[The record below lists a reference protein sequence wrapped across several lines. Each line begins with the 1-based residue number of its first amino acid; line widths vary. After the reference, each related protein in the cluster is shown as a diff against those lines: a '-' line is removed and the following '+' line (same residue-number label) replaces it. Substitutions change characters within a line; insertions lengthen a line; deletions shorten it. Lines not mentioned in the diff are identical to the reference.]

1 MCIRDRMRN
10 IVRNTHKYLSFF
22 ISLQLFLWTI
32 SGIYFAFN
40 KIELVRGEQYRLTES
55 FPINFDE
62 VKFSRS
68 DVEQVKAINR
78 LGEII
83 FIVNGIK
90 GIEYLDP
97 FGTPVN
103 KLNKN
108 EVFEIVSSSSTLKPI
123 DLEEITESSKGSE
136 FRGRDLPLYKV
147 TSLNDKDK
155 KINLYLN
162 VFSGEITAVR
172 SLQWRIW
179 DLMWGFHIMDWQT
192 RDMINNIFLKIFSIL
207 ALVSSISGIMLFF
220 RVDFNS
226 K

>member
-1 MCIRDRMRN
+1 MRN

-55 FPINFDE
+55 FPINFNE
-62 VKFSRS
+62 VNFSRS
-68 DVEQVKAINR
+68 DVQQVKAIKR
-78 LGEII
+78 LDEII
-83 FIVNGIK
+83 FVVNTSK
-90 GIEYLDP
+90 GIEYLNAL
-97 FGTPVN
+97 GTSVS
-103 KLNKN
+103 KLSKS

-123 DLEEITESSKGSE
+123 DLEEISESSKGSE

-192 RDMINNIFLKIFSIL
+192 RDKINNIFLKIFSIL
-207 ALVSSISGIMLFF
+207 ALVSSISGILLFF

>member
-1 MCIRDRMRN
+1 MKN

-22 ISLQLFLWTI
+22 ISVQLFLWTV

-55 FPINFDE
+55 FPINFNE

-68 DVEQVKAINR
+68 DVQQVKAINR

-83 FIVNGIK
+83 FVVSGSN
-90 GIEYLDP
+90 GIEYLDA
-97 FGTPVN
+97 FGTPIS

-192 RDMINNIFLKIFSIL
+192 RDKINNIFLQIFSIL

-220 RVDFNS
+220 KVDYKS
-226 K
+226 R

>member
-1 MCIRDRMRN
+1 MRN

-22 ISLQLFLWTI
+22 ISVQLFLWTV

-40 KIELVRGEQYRLTES
+40 KIELVRGEQYRLAES
-55 FPINFDE
+55 FPINFNE

-68 DVEQVKAINR
+68 DVVQVKAINR

-83 FIVNGIK
+83 FVVSGSK
-90 GIEYLDP
+90 GTEYLDS
-97 FGTPVN
+97 FGIPVD
-103 KLNKN
+103 KLNKS
-108 EVFEIVSSSSTLKPI
+108 EIFEIVSSSSTLKPI

-136 FRGRDLPLYKV
+136 FRGRNLPLYKV
-147 TSLNDKDK
+147 TSLNDKNK

-192 RDMINNIFLKIFSIL
+192 RDKINNIFLQIFSIL

>member
-1 MCIRDRMRN
+1 MRN

-55 FPINFDE
+55 FPVNFNE
-62 VKFSRS
+62 VNFSRS
-68 DVEQVKAINR
+68 DVYQIKAIKR
-78 LGEII
+78 LDEII
-83 FIVNGIK
+83 FVVNASK
-90 GIEYLDP
+90 GTEYLNAL
-97 FGTPVN
+97 GIPVS
-103 KLNKN
+103 KLSKS
-108 EVFEIVSSSSTLKPI
+108 EVFEIVRSSSTLEPI
-123 DLEEITESSKGSE
+123 DLEEISESSKGSE

-192 RDMINNIFLKIFSIL
+192 RDKINNIFLKIFSIL
-207 ALVSSISGIMLFF
+207 ALVSSISGILLFF

>member
-1 MCIRDRMRN
+1 MRN

-55 FPINFDE
+55 FPVNFNE
-62 VKFSRS
+62 VNFSRS
-68 DVEQVKAINR
+68 DVYQIKAIKR
-78 LGEII
+78 LDEII
-83 FIVNGIK
+83 FVVNASK
-90 GIEYLDP
+90 GTEYLNAL
-97 FGTPVN
+97 GTPVS
-103 KLNKN
+103 KLSKS
-108 EVFEIVSSSSTLKPI
+108 EVFEIVSSSSTLEPI
-123 DLEEITESSKGSE
+123 DLEEISESSKGSE
-136 FRGRDLPLYKV
+136 FRGRELPLYKV

-192 RDMINNIFLKIFSIL
+192 RDKINNIFLKIFSIL
-207 ALVSSISGIMLFF
+207 ALVSSISGILLFF

>member
-1 MCIRDRMRN
+1 MRN

-55 FPINFDE
+55 FPVNFNE
-62 VKFSRS
+62 VNFSRS
-68 DVEQVKAINR
+68 DVYQIKAIKR
-78 LGEII
+78 LDEVI
-83 FIVNGIK
+83 FVVNASK
-90 GIEYLDP
+90 GTEYLNAL
-97 FGTPVN
+97 GTPVS
-103 KLNKN
+103 KLSKS
-108 EVFEIVSSSSTLKPI
+108 EVFEIVSSSSTLEPK
-123 DLEEITESSKGSE
+123 DLEEISESSKGSE

-192 RDMINNIFLKIFSIL
+192 RDKINNIFLKIFSIL
-207 ALVSSISGIMLFF
+207 ALVSSISGILLFF

>member
-1 MCIRDRMRN
+1 MRN

-22 ISLQLFLWTI
+22 ISVQLFLWTV

-55 FPINFDE
+55 FPINFNE
-62 VKFSRS
+62 VNFSRS
-68 DVEQVKAINR
+68 DVQQVKAVNR

-83 FIVNGIK
+83 FVVSSSMGV
-90 GIEYLDP
+90 EYLDA
-97 FGTPVN
+97 FGSPVN

-108 EVFEIVSSSSTLKPI
+108 EVFEIVSASSTLMPI

-136 FRGRDLPLYKV
+136 FRGRDLPLFKV

-192 RDMINNIFLKIFSIL
+192 RDKINNIFLKIFSIL

>member
-1 MCIRDRMRN
+1 M
-10 IVRNTHKYLSFF
+10 
-22 ISLQLFLWTI
+22 
-32 SGIYFAFN
+32 SG
-40 KIELVRGEQYRLTES
+40 S
-55 FPINFDE
+55 
-62 VKFSRS
+62 
-68 DVEQVKAINR
+68 
-78 LGEII
+78 
-83 FIVNGIK
+83 K
-90 GIEYLDP
+90 GTEYLDS
-97 FGTPVN
+97 FGAPVN
-103 KLNKN
+103 KLNKS

-136 FRGRDLPLYKV
+136 FRGRNLPLYKV
-147 TSLNDKDK
+147 TSLNDKNK

-172 SLQWRIW
+172 SIQWRIW

-192 RDMINNIFLKIFSIL
+192 RDKINNIFLQIFSIL

>member
-1 MCIRDRMRN
+1 MRN

-55 FPINFDE
+55 FPIDFDE

-78 LGEII
+78 LGETI
-83 FIVNGIK
+83 FVVSGSK
-90 GIEYLDP
+90 GTEYLDA
-97 FGTPVN
+97 FGSPVN
-103 KLNKN
+103 KLNRN
-108 EVFEIVSSSSTLKPI
+108 EVFEIVSLSSTLFPI
-123 DLEEITESSKGSE
+123 DLEEISESSKGSE

-147 TSLNDKDK
+147 TSINDKDK

-192 RDMINNIFLKIFSIL
+192 RDKINNIFLKIFSIL
-207 ALVSSISGIMLFF
+207 ALVSSISGILLFF
-220 RVDFNS
+220 RVDFNA

>member
-1 MCIRDRMRN
+1 MRN

-68 DVEQVKAINR
+68 DVQQLKAINR

-83 FIVNGIK
+83 FVVSGNQ

-97 FGTPVN
+97 FGTPIN

-192 RDMINNIFLKIFSIL
+192 RDKINNIFLQIFSIL

>member
-1 MCIRDRMRN
+1 MKN

-22 ISLQLFLWTI
+22 ISLQLLLWTV

-68 DVEQVKAINR
+68 DVQQVKAINR
-78 LGEII
+78 LGETI
-83 FIVNGIK
+83 FVVSGGK
-90 GIEYLDP
+90 GIEYLDS

-103 KLNKN
+103 KLNKS
-108 EVFEIVSSSSTLKPI
+108 EVFEIVSLSSTLKPI

-192 RDMINNIFLKIFSIL
+192 RDKINNIFLQIFSIL
-207 ALVSSISGIMLFF
+207 ALVSSISGILLFF
-220 RVDFNS
+220 KVDYKS
-226 K
+226 R

>member
-1 MCIRDRMRN
+1 MRN

-22 ISLQLFLWTI
+22 ISVQLFLWTV

-68 DVEQVKAINR
+68 DVVQVKAINR

-83 FIVNGIK
+83 FVVSGSK
-90 GIEYLDP
+90 GTEYLDS
-97 FGTPVN
+97 FGIPVN
-103 KLNKN
+103 KLNKS
-108 EVFEIVSSSSTLKPI
+108 EIFEIVSSSSTLKPI

-136 FRGRDLPLYKV
+136 FRGRNLPLYKV

-192 RDMINNIFLKIFSIL
+192 RDKINNIFLQIFSIL

>member
-1 MCIRDRMRN
+1 MKN

-55 FPINFDE
+55 FPVNFNE
-62 VKFSRS
+62 VNFSRS
-68 DVEQVKAINR
+68 DVYQIKAIKR
-78 LGEII
+78 LDEII
-83 FIVNGIK
+83 FVVNASK
-90 GIEYLDP
+90 GIEYLNAL
-97 FGTPVN
+97 GTPVS
-103 KLNKN
+103 KLSKS
-108 EVFEIVSSSSTLKPI
+108 EVFEIVSSSSTLEPI
-123 DLEEITESSKGSE
+123 DLEEISESSKGSE

-192 RDMINNIFLKIFSIL
+192 RDKINNIFLKIFSIL
-207 ALVSSISGIMLFF
+207 ALVSSISGILLFF
-220 RVDFNS
+220 KIDYKSR
-226 K
+226 

>member
-1 MCIRDRMRN
+1 MRN

-40 KIELVRGEQYRLTES
+40 KIELVRGEQYRLRES

-62 VKFSRS
+62 VNFSRS
-68 DVEQVKAINR
+68 DIQQVKAISR

-83 FIVNGIK
+83 FVVSGSN
-90 GIEYLDP
+90 GIEYLDA
-97 FGTPVN
+97 FGTRIS

-192 RDMINNIFLKIFSIL
+192 RDKINNIFLQIFSIL

>member
-1 MCIRDRMRN
+1 MRN

-22 ISLQLFLWTI
+22 ISVQLFLWTV

-55 FPINFDE
+55 FPIDFNV

-68 DVEQVKAINR
+68 DVQQVKAINR

-83 FIVNGIK
+83 FVVSGSK
-90 GIEYLDP
+90 GTEYLDS

-103 KLNKN
+103 KLNKS
-108 EVFEIVSSSSTLKPI
+108 EIFEIVSSSSTLKPI

-136 FRGRDLPLYKV
+136 FRGRNLPLYKV

-172 SLQWRIW
+172 SIQWRIW

-192 RDMINNIFLKIFSIL
+192 RDKINNIFLQIFSIL

>member
-1 MCIRDRMRN
+1 MRN

-68 DVEQVKAINR
+68 DVQQVKAINR
-78 LGEII
+78 LGETI
-83 FIVNGIK
+83 FVVRGSK
-90 GIEYLDP
+90 GTEYLDA
-97 FGTPVN
+97 FGSPVN
-103 KLNKN
+103 KLNRN
-108 EVFEIVSSSSTLKPI
+108 EVFEIVSLSSTLFPI
-123 DLEEITESSKGSE
+123 DLEEISESSKGSE

-147 TSLNDKDK
+147 TSINDKDK

-192 RDMINNIFLKIFSIL
+192 RDKINNIFLKIFSIL
-207 ALVSSISGIMLFF
+207 ALVSSISGILLFF
-220 RVDFNS
+220 RVDFNA

>member
-1 MCIRDRMRN
+1 MRN

-55 FPINFDE
+55 FPIDFDE

-68 DVEQVKAINR
+68 DVQQVKAINR
-78 LGEII
+78 LGETI
-83 FIVNGIK
+83 FVVSGSK
-90 GIEYLDP
+90 GTEYLDA
-97 FGTPVN
+97 FGSPVN
-103 KLNKN
+103 KLNRN
-108 EVFEIVSSSSTLKPI
+108 EVFEIVSLSSTLFPI
-123 DLEEITESSKGSE
+123 DLEEISESSKGSE

-147 TSLNDKDK
+147 TSINDKDK

-192 RDMINNIFLKIFSIL
+192 RDKINNIFLQIFSIL

>member
-1 MCIRDRMRN
+1 MRN

-55 FPINFDE
+55 FPVNFNE
-62 VKFSRS
+62 VNFSRS
-68 DVEQVKAINR
+68 DVYQIKAIKR
-78 LGEII
+78 LDEII
-83 FIVNGIK
+83 FVVNASK
-90 GIEYLDP
+90 GTEYLNAL
-97 FGTPVN
+97 GTPVS
-103 KLNKN
+103 KLSKS
-108 EVFEIVSSSSTLKPI
+108 EVFEIVSSSSTLEPI
-123 DLEEITESSKGSE
+123 DLEEISESSKGSE
-136 FRGRDLPLYKV
+136 YRGRDLPLYKV

-192 RDMINNIFLKIFSIL
+192 RDKINNIFLKIFSIL
-207 ALVSSISGIMLFF
+207 ALVSSISGILLFF

>member
-1 MCIRDRMRN
+1 MRN

-68 DVEQVKAINR
+68 DVQQVKAINR

-83 FIVNGIK
+83 FVVSGSK
-90 GIEYLDP
+90 GTEYLDS
-97 FGTPVN
+97 FGIPVD
-103 KLNKN
+103 KLNKS
-108 EVFEIVSSSSTLKPI
+108 EIFEIVSSSSTLKPI

-136 FRGRDLPLYKV
+136 FRGRNLPLYKV
-147 TSLNDKDK
+147 TSLNDKNK

-172 SLQWRIW
+172 SIQWRIW

-192 RDMINNIFLKIFSIL
+192 RDKINNIFLKIFSVL

>member
-1 MCIRDRMRN
+1 MRN

-55 FPINFDE
+55 FPVNFNE

-68 DVEQVKAINR
+68 DVQQVKAINR

-83 FIVNGIK
+83 FVVSGSK
-90 GIEYLDP
+90 STEYLDS
-97 FGTPVN
+97 FGAPVN
-103 KLNKN
+103 KLNKS

-136 FRGRDLPLYKV
+136 FRGRNLPLYL
-147 TSLNDKDK
+147 SL
-155 KINLYLN
+155 I
-162 VFSGEITAVR
+162 
-172 SLQWRIW
+172 
-179 DLMWGFHIMDWQT
+179 HI
-192 RDMINNIFLKIFSIL
+192 
-207 ALVSSISGIMLFF
+207 
-220 RVDFNS
+220 
-226 K
+226 

>member
-1 MCIRDRMRN
+1 MKN

-55 FPINFDE
+55 FPVNFNE

-68 DVEQVKAINR
+68 DVQQVKAINR

-83 FIVNGIK
+83 FVVSGSK
-90 GIEYLDP
+90 STEYLDS
-97 FGTPVN
+97 FGAPVN
-103 KLNKN
+103 KLNKS

-123 DLEEITESSKGSE
+123 DLEEITEFSKGSE

-192 RDMINNIFLKIFSIL
+192 RDKINNIFLQIFSIL

>member
-1 MCIRDRMRN
+1 MRN

-68 DVEQVKAINR
+68 DVQKLKAINR
-78 LGEII
+78 LEEII
-83 FIVNGIK
+83 FVVSGSN
-90 GIEYLDP
+90 GIEYLDA

-103 KLNKN
+103 KLKES

-136 FRGRDLPLYKV
+136 FRGRNLPLYKV
-147 TSLNDKDK
+147 TSLNAKDK

-172 SLQWRIW
+172 SLQWRMW

-192 RDMINNIFLKIFSIL
+192 RDKINNIFLQIFSIL
-207 ALVSSISGIMLFF
+207 ALVSSISGILLFF
-220 RVDFNS
+220 KVDYKS
-226 K
+226 R

>member
-1 MCIRDRMRN
+1 MRN
-10 IVRNTHKYLSFF
+10 IIRNTHKYLSFF

-55 FPINFDE
+55 FPVNFNE
-62 VKFSRS
+62 VNFSRS
-68 DVEQVKAINR
+68 DVYQIKAIKR
-78 LGEII
+78 LDEVI
-83 FIVNGIK
+83 FVVNASK
-90 GIEYLDP
+90 GTEYLNAL
-97 FGTPVN
+97 GTPVS
-103 KLNKN
+103 KLSKS
-108 EVFEIVSSSSTLKPI
+108 EVFEIVSSSSTLEPI
-123 DLEEITESSKGSE
+123 DLEEISESSKGSE
-136 FRGRDLPLYKV
+136 FRGRELPLYKV

-192 RDMINNIFLKIFSIL
+192 RDKINNIFLKIFSIL
-207 ALVSSISGIMLFF
+207 ALVSSISGILLFF

>member
-1 MCIRDRMRN
+1 MRN

-55 FPINFDE
+55 FPINFNE
-62 VKFSRS
+62 VNFSRS
-68 DVEQVKAINR
+68 DVYQIKAIKR
-78 LGEII
+78 LDEII
-83 FIVNGIK
+83 FVVNASK
-90 GIEYLDP
+90 GTEYLNAL
-97 FGTPVN
+97 GTPVS
-103 KLNKN
+103 KLSKS
-108 EVFEIVSSSSTLKPI
+108 EVFEIVSSSSTLEPI
-123 DLEEITESSKGSE
+123 DLEEISESSKGSE

-192 RDMINNIFLKIFSIL
+192 RDKINNIFLKIFSIL
-207 ALVSSISGIMLFF
+207 ALVSSISGILLFF
-220 RVDFNS
+220 KVDYKS
-226 K
+226 R

>member
-1 MCIRDRMRN
+1 MRN

-55 FPINFDE
+55 FRVNFNE
-62 VKFSRS
+62 VNFSRS
-68 DVEQVKAINR
+68 DVYQIKAIKR
-78 LGEII
+78 LDEII
-83 FIVNGIK
+83 FVVNASK
-90 GIEYLDP
+90 GTEYLNAL
-97 FGTPVN
+97 GTPVS
-103 KLNKN
+103 KLSKS
-108 EVFEIVSSSSTLKPI
+108 EVFEIVSSSSTLEPI
-123 DLEEITESSKGSE
+123 DLEEISESSKGSE

-192 RDMINNIFLKIFSIL
+192 RDKINNIFLKIFSIL
-207 ALVSSISGIMLFF
+207 ALVSSISGILLFF

>member
-1 MCIRDRMRN
+1 MRN

-22 ISLQLFLWTI
+22 ISVQLFLWTV
-32 SGIYFAFN
+32 SGIYFAFS

-68 DVEQVKAINR
+68 DVVQLKAINR

-83 FIVNGIK
+83 FVVSGSK
-90 GIEYLDP
+90 GTEYLDS
-97 FGTPVN
+97 FGAPVN
-103 KLNKN
+103 KLNKS
-108 EVFEIVSSSSTLKPI
+108 EIFEIVSSSSTLKPI

-136 FRGRDLPLYKV
+136 FRGRNLPLYKV

-192 RDMINNIFLKIFSIL
+192 RDKINNIFLKIFSIL

>member
-1 MCIRDRMRN
+1 MRN

-22 ISLQLFLWTI
+22 ISVQLFLWTV

-55 FPINFDE
+55 FPINFNE

-68 DVEQVKAINR
+68 DVQQVKAINR

-83 FIVNGIK
+83 FVVSGSK
-90 GIEYLDP
+90 GTEYLDS
-97 FGTPVN
+97 FGTPVK
-103 KLNKN
+103 KLNKS

-136 FRGRDLPLYKV
+136 FRGRNLPLYKV

-192 RDMINNIFLKIFSIL
+192 SDKINNIFLKIFSIL

>member
-1 MCIRDRMRN
+1 MRN

-55 FPINFDE
+55 FPVNFNEIN
-62 VKFSRS
+62 FSRS
-68 DVEQVKAINR
+68 DVHQIKAIKR
-78 LGEII
+78 LDEII
-83 FIVNGIK
+83 FVVSGSK
-90 GIEYLDP
+90 GIEYLNAL
-97 FGTPVN
+97 GAPVN

-108 EVFEIVSSSSTLKPI
+108 EVFEIVSSSSTLEPI
-123 DLEEITESSKGSE
+123 DLEEISESSKGSE

-162 VFSGEITAVR
+162 IFSGEITAVR

-192 RDMINNIFLKIFSIL
+192 RDKINNIFLKIFSIL
-207 ALVSSISGIMLFF
+207 ALVSSISGILLFF